1 MKCSQG
7 SGLMTEFITSKDGTR
22 IAYDRV
28 GSGPAIIL
36 IAGAMQ
42 FRAFDPTTTAMA
54 GLLAERCYSVIN
66 FDRRGRGETASSEPM
81 TLGQTID
88 DIAALIEAAGG
99 EAAVF
104 GSSSGGAIALAAA
117 AAGLPITG
125 LVLWEVPL
133 GDEGGSDGAEF
144 LDGLRQHIRAGH
156 GDETIEYF
164 MKDMPAEWL
173 AGAKASG
180 GWPIMVAMG
189 PSLEPDSES
198 LAWTQSA
205 PRVELWKNVTQPT
218 AVLVGEQTGPIMHPA
233 ADSMVAS
240 LPNASKRVIP
250 AANHSWEPEVM
261 AQKIAEFLAYG

>member
-1 MKCSQG
+1 
-7 SGLMTEFITSKDGTR
+7 MTEFIASRDGTR

-36 IAGAMQ
+36 VGGAMQ

-54 GLLAERCYSVIN
+54 GLLAERGNTVIN
-66 FDRRGRGETASSEPM
+66 FDRRGRGESESSEPI
-81 TLGQTID
+81 TLAQTID
-88 DIAALIEAAGG
+88 DIAALIEVAGG
-99 EAAVF
+99 EAALF

-117 AAGLPITG
+117 ATGLPVSR

-133 GDEGGSDGAEF
+133 GEEGGSDGAEF

-173 AGAKASG
+173 AGAKASE

-189 PSLEPDSES
+189 PSLEPDAES

-205 PRVELWKNVTQPT
+205 PRAELWKNIPQPT
-218 AVLVGEQTGPIMHPA
+218 IVLVGEQTVPIMHPA
-233 ADSMVAS
+233 ADSMAHA
-240 LPNASKRVIP
+240 LPNASKRIIP
-250 AANHSWEPEVM
+250 AANHGWEPELM
-261 AQKIAEFLAYG
+261 AGEIATFIEGG